1 MGESGPD
8 HPRRRA
14 TDQTNEFAVE
24 GAGMKASARGKSATM
39 ALAVI
44 VVGVGLGYLVH
55 QGFAEQARAFSAVT
69 QGRLDSV
76 DMLSK
81 QHAALLEASRAIV
94 QTNQA
99 ILCIQALEQP
109 EKRVAIRT
117 GDVCRYLLGT
127 PPRGGQ

>member
-1 MGESGPD
+1 MTDSGL
-8 HPRRRA
+8 RRRS
-14 TDQTNEFAVE
+14 TDQTNEFTVE
-24 GAGMKASARGKSATM
+24 GAGMKASARGRSATI

-44 VVGVGLGYLVH
+44 LIGLGLGYVVH
-55 QGFAEQARAFSAVT
+55 QGFAAQARAFAAVD
-69 QGRLDSV
+69 QGRVDSV
-76 DMLSK
+76 EMLSK

-127 PPRGGQ
+127 ATRGGR

>member
-1 MGESGPD
+1 MTDSGL
-8 HPRRRA
+8 RRRS

-44 VVGVGLGYLVH
+44 VAGLGLGYLVH
-55 QGFAEQARAFSAVT
+55 QGFADQARGMAVVN
-69 QGRLDSV
+69 QGRVDSAE
-76 DMLSK
+76 MLSK

-94 QTNQA
+94 ETNQA

-117 GDVCRYLLGT
+117 GDVCRYLLGM